1 MAVRF
6 NKNSDMISDINITP
20 FVDVMLVLLII
31 FMVAAPMMT
40 KGLNVSLPEAE
51 TADTIPKKDDVIIV
65 TIDKDGALYIDDF
78 KVGISIL
85 SEKLKLFLEREG
97 KKQVFLKADKTI
109 PYGLVVKSISEIK
122 KAGVTT
128 LGILTVEKEKGK

>member
-122 KAGVTT
+122 KAGVTK